1 MNLSDNLKKIRKDN
15 NLSQEQL
22 AEKLGVSRQSVSKW
36 ESGLAYPEMDKVLQI
51 CQMFNLNVDELLNQ
65 NIKEVK
71 ESKESKASVNKFIDD
86 FLNYITKTIDMLS
99 SMKFREKIK
108 CLFEQIIVLSLLTLV
123 FVIIGALGLFL
134 YDSIFSFLPTGIYY
148 NLSGILG
155 TLYIVFSVIAG
166 VGIFLH
172 IFKVRY
178 LDYYVIV
185 KGDND
190 KVDLSQKYDE
200 NSKDEIKQENKDDK
214 IYIEKKQEKIII
226 RDPNHS
232 QYRFIKGIL
241 KFVILLIRAF
251 AIFVALGFSL
261 LLVFLVMCTV
271 LSFVIIKSG
280 VLFLGSFITII
291 ACIVLNL
298 VLLYILYN
306 FIFGKK
312 IKTDKIAL
320 IFIISI
326 ILTGTGIGFATIGI
340 KDLYYIDDINSK
352 YYSNQEIT
360 IEMKDDLVIKND
372 YYDRDVEYI
381 ESDNSDLKIVCR
393 HSKYY
398 ICDFDNYT
406 YNYQNGV
413 NIHVYEESS
422 SFMDHLRDSL
432 NDLNNKNIVD
442 YSKSKIYIYTTKEN
456 IEKLKLN
463 LEKYI
468 ADEEIRRRNEYEER
482 ISELLNENYQ
492 NKDEIYN
499 LKQELIEKDN
509 KINELQEIINNYEN
523 NTEIE

>member
-71 ESKESKASVNKFIDD
+71 ESKESKARVNKFIDD
-86 FLNYITKTIDMLS
+86 FLNYITKTVDMFS
-99 SMKFREKIK
+99 SMRFREKIK
-108 CLFEQIIVLSLLTLV
+108 CLFEQVIVLGLLALV
-123 FVIIGALGLFL
+123 FLIIWYLGLFL
-134 YDSIFSFLPTGIYY
+134 YDGIFSFLPTSLYY
-148 NLSGILG
+148 NLSGFLG

-185 KGDND
+185 KSDND

-214 IYIEKKQEKIII
+214 KYIEKKQEKIII

-241 KFVILLIRAF
+241 KFVILLIRTF
-251 AIFVALGFSL
+251 AIFIALGFSL
-261 LLVFLVMCTV
+261 LLVFLTMCTV
-271 LSFVIIKSG
+271 LSFIIIKSG

-312 IKTDKIAL
+312 IKTNKIAL

-326 ILTGTGIGFATIGI
+326 ILAGTGIGFATIGI
-340 KDLYYIDDINSK
+340 KDIDYIDDINSK
-352 YYSNQEIT
+352 YYSNQEMT
-360 IEMKDDLVIKND
+360 LEMQDDLVIKND
-372 YYDRDVEYI
+372 YYGYDVEYV
-381 ESDNSDLKIVCR
+381 ESNNKDIKVLCR
-393 HSKYY
+393 ISKYY
-398 ICDFDNYT
+398 TCSIRYDDFRYENSLYIYPNEEDF
-406 YNYQNGV
+406 
-413 NIHVYEESS
+413 NI
-422 SFMDHLRDSL
+422 MDHLRDGL
-432 NDLNNKNIVD
+432 NDLNNKKIVD

-456 IEKLKLN
+456 IDKLKSN
-463 LEKYI
+463 LKKYI
-468 ADEEIRRRNEYEER
+468 DDDEIRRRNEYEER
-482 ISELLNENYQ
+482 ISNLLDENYK
-492 NKDEIYN
+492 NKEEIYN
-499 LKQELIEKDN
+499 LNQELTEKN
-509 KINELQEIINNYEN
+509 NTINELQQIINNYEN
-523 NTEIE
+523 NTEHE

>member
-71 ESKESKASVNKFIDD
+71 ESKESKTSVNKFIDD
-86 FLNYITKTIDMLS
+86 FLNYITKTIDMFS
-99 SMKFREKIK
+99 SMKFKEKIK
-108 CLFEQIIVLSLLTLV
+108 CLFEQIIVLGLLALV
-123 FVIIGALGLFL
+123 FVIIGILGLFL
-134 YDSIFSFLPTGIYY
+134 YDSIFSFLPTALYY

-155 TLYIVFSVIAG
+155 TLYIVFAVIAG

-185 KGDND
+185 KSDND
-190 KVDLSQKYDE
+190 KIDLLEKDDE
-200 NSKDEIKQENKDDK
+200 NFKEEVKQENKDDK
-214 IYIEKKQEKIII
+214 KYIEKKQEKIII

-232 QYRFIKGIL
+232 QYRFIKAIL

-251 AIFVALGFSL
+251 AIFIALGFSL
-261 LLVFLVMCTV
+261 LLVFLTMCTV
-271 LSFVIIKSG
+271 ISFIIIKSG

-298 VLLYILYN
+298 IMLYILHN

-312 IKTDKIAL
+312 IKTNKIAL

-326 ILTGTGIGFATIGI
+326 ILAGTGIGFVTIGI
-340 KDLYYIDDINSK
+340 KDLDYIDDINSK
-352 YYSNQEIT
+352 YYNNQEMIL
-360 IEMKDDLVIKND
+360 EMKDDLVIEN
-372 YYDRDVEYI
+372 YYDVEYI
-381 ESDNSDLKIVCR
+381 ESNNADVKVVCR

-398 ICDFDNYT
+398 TCDFRNDDYSYENLVY
-406 YNYQNGV
+406 
-413 NIHVYEESS
+413 IHTYEESS
-422 SFMDHLRDSL
+422 NFMDHIRDSL
-432 NDLNNKNIVD
+432 NDLNNKKIVD

-456 IEKLKLN
+456 IDKLKSN
-463 LEKYI
+463 LKKYI
-468 ADEEIRRRNEYEER
+468 DGNEARRINEYEER
-482 ISELLNENYQ
+482 ISELLDENYQ

-499 LKQELIEKDN
+499 LKQELIEKNN
-509 KINELQEIINNYEN
+509 KINELQQIINDYSN
-523 NTEIE
+523 NTEVEQ